1 MLKFVK
7 LVWYEYERL
16 NQRPTPGDCRKPL
29 RVVQTGDGKN
39 QGTHGNGEEGPTKG
53 ESVYLGCFVAC
64 TLLIL

>member
-16 NQRPTPGDCRKPL
+16 NQRATPGDCRKPL

-39 QGTHGNGEEGPTKG
+39 
-53 ESVYLGCFVAC
+53 
-64 TLLIL
+64 